1 MSPAA
6 RRSPRRAAAALLALL
21 PLAACGIQKSDV
33 VEAGGAAPVI
43 VHPTAGPRMLL
54 FFVAQD
60 GRMMPVARDLDLGIG
75 RVIGS
80 PIESTDPP
88 DQHVATD
95 KVLSALIEG
104 PDDWERAA
112 GLTSRIAFH
121 GAGEPHAQRQP
132 GADGRPVLRVR
143 LTVRVQDLD
152 PIAVRQLVCTAVY
165 AEDIGPAAQVVVS
178 GMDGSLP
185 ATRCETD

>member
-6 RRSPRRAAAALLALL
+6 SRYLRRAAAALLALL

-43 VHPTAGPRMLL
+43 VQPTAGPRMLL

-60 GRMMPVARDLDLGIG
+60 GRMMPVARDLGIG
-75 RVIGS
+75 RVVGS
-80 PIESTDPP
+80 TIESTDPP

-104 PDDWERAA
+104 PDDRERAA

-132 GADGRPVLRVR
+132 GADGGSALRVR

-165 AEDIGPAAQVVVS
+165 AEDLDAAAQVVVS
-178 GMDGSLP
+178 GMDGALP